1 MVTETSGGS
10 PDVDGYAVTVD
21 AGADQVI
28 AARGTLTVTGLV
40 VGEHRIALGGVAAHC
55 RVSGENPRV
64 AQLDIVE
71 TTRVTFAVACPGPGW
86 VAVAANTTGQQLD
99 LDGYTV
105 ALDGGSESALP
116 SGGSVTLE
124 AVPPG
129 RHAVALGG
137 IASNCAVSGTN
148 PVTVAVQGDAIAAVT
163 FQVSCS
169 GEPGPGAGE
178 LLFTSN
184 RSGATHLYRIRR
196 DGTGLVDLTPAVSGS
211 GGRWAPDGS
220 RILFSSVR
228 DGNAELFVMDA
239 DGTNLRRLTRTPE
252 GEIHAVWSPDGSRIA
267 TSADGDIR
275 LLNADGSGGVV
286 LGPGT
291 RPSWSPDGTRI
302 AFAGSIPISAIRS
315 PASWPPTSMSRRWT
329 DPASPHSPVPPMS
342 FSTTPLGLVAGRHPD
357 RLLEA
362 GAGNVILTVVNSIV
376 AIPARGGLPVPLGA
390 NDVVRSTPVWSPDG
404 QSIAF
409 AHNGAG
415 PGAALRVVTLAGGR
429 PRT

>member
-1 MVTETSGGS
+1 MRRPNRPTLLLLIGFAIACGEEPFGPRTATGALEASVAPGAAPPTQMGTPSRSIRARPRQSASTVPSPWTLSGQGFTRLPLSGLAANCALDGPNPRSITIAGGATLQVALRIDCAEAGALEVVTETSGGS

-28 AARGTLTVTGLV
+28 AASGTLTVTGLV

-71 TTRVTFAVACPGPGW
+71 TTRVTFAVACPGPGS

-129 RHAVALGG
+129 QHAVALGG

-148 PVTVAVQGDAIAAVT
+148 PVTVAVQGDGIAAVT

-211 GGRWAPDGS
+211 GGRWSPDGS

-239 DGTNLRRLTRTPE
+239 DGTTC
-252 GEIHAVWSPDGSRIA
+252 
-267 TSADGDIR
+267 
-275 LLNADGSGGVV
+275 
-286 LGPGT
+286 
-291 RPSWSPDGTRI
+291 
-302 AFAGSIPISAIRS
+302 AG
-315 PASWPPTSMSRRWT
+315 
-329 DPASPHSPVPPMS
+329 
-342 FSTTPLGLVAGRHPD
+342 
-357 RLLEA
+357 
-362 GAGNVILTVVNSIV
+362 
-376 AIPARGGLPVPLGA
+376 
-390 NDVVRSTPVWSPDG
+390 
-404 QSIAF
+404 
-409 AHNGAG
+409 
-415 PGAALRVVTLAGGR
+415 
-429 PRT
+429 